1 MKRKKTLILLS
12 MVLAGICAGIVGVKA
27 VEKHVDSIQTIE
39 ETVIAVDPEALS
51 EIKWT
56 NETGEVD
63 FVKNDEGWSSSDD
76 EDFPVSE
83 DTMADF
89 LAEFEDVKANFI
101 IEDVEDYEQYGLK
114 DPEHTLTLING
125 EETTVITTGA
135 FSTMDEKRYICID
148 SGTVYLVET
157 DIAEFLEYDRDHF
170 LDNDQIPYFYQVKD
184 VKITGNTDMEIV
196 YDEEGEHVYTN
207 NYDYYLKDGDTYKAL
222 STTKI
227 NSFLSLFT
235 NETYEDYETYKAS
248 EEDLTSYGFDQPT
261 LSIYV
266 QGDKYSDYTAENM
279 TDEDELIEA
288 EYTIDFVQ
296 KDEETIYMHV
306 QGSPIIYK
314 FDAET
319 YEKLAEADY
328 NSLRPTEVVNIE
340 EDLLSEIS
348 ADIDGIAYTI
358 TFETSDEEIKYLI
371 GDEEVDASA
380 LLSDLEALDIT
391 EFTEDKDEITLEFKM
406 ILVYNGQE
414 ISVKLYRVD
423 GDSCLVVFNDEQIGL
438 VDRAEALKIKE
449 DFNSLVLN
457 IGKERAEEE

>member
-1 MKRKKTLILLS
+1 
-12 MVLAGICAGIVGVKA
+12 
-27 VEKHVDSIQTIE
+27 
-39 ETVIAVDPEALS
+39 
-51 EIKWT
+51 
-56 NETGEVD
+56 
-63 FVKNDEGWSSSDD
+63 
-76 EDFPVSE
+76 
-83 DTMADF
+83 
-89 LAEFEDVKANFI
+89 
-101 IEDVEDYEQYGLK
+101 
-114 DPEHTLTLING
+114 
-125 EETTVITTGA
+125 
-135 FSTMDEKRYICID
+135 
-148 SGTVYLVET
+148 
-157 DIAEFLEYDRDHF
+157 
-170 LDNDQIPYFYQVKD
+170 
-184 VKITGNTDMEIV
+184 
-196 YDEEGEHVYTN
+196 
-207 NYDYYLKDGDTYKAL
+207 
-222 STTKI
+222 
-227 NSFLSLFT
+227 
-235 NETYEDYETYKAS
+235 
-248 EEDLTSYGFDQPT
+248 
-261 LSIYV
+261 
-266 QGDKYSDYTAENM
+266 M